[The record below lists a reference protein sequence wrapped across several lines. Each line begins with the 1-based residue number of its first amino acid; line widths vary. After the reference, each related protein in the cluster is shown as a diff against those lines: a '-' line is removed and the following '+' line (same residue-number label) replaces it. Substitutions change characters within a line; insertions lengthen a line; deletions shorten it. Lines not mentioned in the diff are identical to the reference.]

1 VTDARTGQLVSEALD
16 ATDARAAAAQSPS
29 ESLIS
34 TDARAANAQTLVE
47 TIGAR
52 LAAQRRGAA
61 AQVLTEVL
69 ITIGGVVVR
78 LALLNSPELQFIDA
92 NGEPYAGGTFATY
105 VSGTTTPKDTW
116 QDPGGT
122 ILNTNPIILDA
133 AGRCIVWGDGLYRCV
148 LHDADGN
155 LVFDEPSTTLV
166 SAAMVP
172 VVSAPTIADAV
183 ELLGIQDLIDAAV
196 TGERARAEAAEA
208 ALSAA
213 IIAET
218 SRAAAAE
225 GALLAAINAETARA
239 EAAEA
244 AILAAGHGFQSGQ
257 ATANAAGQVRVSFS
271 PAFSS
276 PPKVATAIAGN
287 ALVGFSVAV
296 NVDAAGFDAFVVFSG
311 GGGTT
316 PAAIAF
322 DWIAVGPN

>member
-244 AILAAGHGFQSGQ
+244 AILARGTVFSRARLRPTQRARCGC
-257 ATANAAGQVRVSFS
+257 RS
-271 PAFSS
+271 PAFASS
-276 PPKVATAIAGN
+276 PKVATAIAGN

>member
-47 TIGAR
+47 
-52 LAAQRRGAA
+52 
-61 AQVLTEVL
+61 
-69 ITIGGVVVR
+69 TIGGVVVR

-271 PAFSS
+271 PAFASS
-276 PPKVATAIAGN
+276 PKVATAIAGN